1 MVIMKQFFFQL
12 RSAWQILVCLFA
24 FLILATSPIKAQIT
38 ITGLHIDPNTPISFK
53 HEEPVDTPVVE
64 CKYELTLVDTVLS
77 RTVQARVLVQ
87 VGTDWAACLPYREY
101 WQDSLL
107 WTTDWRLT
115 WEEYKR
121 KDYLPDDGYY
131 DDRLLRNLTTNRMD
145 VQGLFGGEFCYYA
158 DSTARFDWT
167 LEDETMTVCGY
178 TCRKATARFR
188 GRTWTA
194 WYAEELPVNAGP
206 WKLYGLPGLIL
217 RAEVADGT
225 LLFEAV
231 QVRRPG
237 AYYIARSFP
246 TREYHEVTR
255 EAALSI
261 DYESKVHPNEY
272 NATQGVKI
280 LHSSDGDMSFHRGI
294 YVPLELE

>member
-1 MVIMKQFFFQL
+1 MLIYL
-12 RSAWQILVCLFA
+12 RSAWKVLACLFL
-24 FLILATSPIKAQIT
+24 FYGIATFSTTAQIT
-38 ITGLHIDPNTPISFK
+38 VKGLSFDSNAPYSFK
-53 HEEPVDTPVVE
+53 HEERVDTPVVE

-77 RTVQARVLVQ
+77 RTAQARVLVQ
-87 VGTDWAACLPYREY
+87 VGTDWAACLPYSKY
-101 WQDSLL
+101 WTDSLL
-107 WTTDWRLT
+107 WTTDWRIT
-115 WEEYKR
+115 SAEYHR
-121 KDYLPDDGYY
+121 KDYLSSDSYY
-131 DDRLLRNLTTNRMD
+131 KERLLRNLTTNRME
-145 VQGLFGGEFCYYA
+145 VQGLRGLEFCYYT

-237 AYYIARSFP
+237 AYYIARRFP
-246 TREYHEVTR
+246 SDEYHEVTR
-255 EAALSI
+255 ETVLAI

-272 NATQGVKI
+272 NEMKGVKVVY
-280 LHSSDGDMSFHRGI
+280 SSDGNTRAYRGI

>member
-1 MVIMKQFFFQL
+1 MKKKFRKL
-12 RSAWQILVCLFA
+12 WPAWRGLVCLFL
-24 FLILATSPIKAQIT
+24 FYGIATFSTTAQIT
-38 ITGLHIDPNTPISFK
+38 IAGIPIDPNDPYSYK
-53 HEEPVDTPVVE
+53 HEEPVDTSVVE

-77 RTVQARVLVQ
+77 RTVQARVMVQ
-87 VGTDWAACLPYREY
+87 AGTDWAACLPYDKY
-101 WQDSLL
+101 WVDSLL

-237 AYYIARSFP
+237 AYYIARQFKEP
-246 TREYHEVTR
+246 RDREVTR
-255 EAALSI
+255 EDALKLEYQVKVNSQDYMASMGIKIKGNAKAAERMKRL
-261 DYESKVHPNEY
+261 
-272 NATQGVKI
+272 
-280 LHSSDGDMSFHRGI
+280 F
-294 YVPLELE
+294 YVPFELE

>member
-1 MVIMKQFFFQL
+1 MKKKFRKL
-12 RSAWQILVCLFA
+12 WPAWRGLVCLFL
-24 FLILATSPIKAQIT
+24 FYGVATFSTTAQIT
-38 ITGLHIDPNTPISFK
+38 IAGIPIDPNAPYSYK
-53 HEEPVDTPVVE
+53 HEEPVDTSVVE

-77 RTVQARVLVQ
+77 RTVQARVMVQ
-87 VGTDWAACLPYREY
+87 AGTDWAACLPYHEY

-145 VQGLFGGEFCYYA
+145 VQGLFGGEFCYYT

-237 AYYIARSFP
+237 AYYIAQRFP
-246 TREYHEVTR
+246 SSTYHEVTR
-255 EAALSI
+255 EAALAMV
-261 DYESKVHPNEY
+261 YEAQVHPNEY
-272 NATQGVKI
+272 NAAKGVKVVY
-280 LHSSDGDMSFHRGI
+280 SSDGNTRAYRGI

>member
-1 MVIMKQFFFQL
+1 MKNWFRHL
-12 RSAWQILVCLFA
+12 RSVGRSLACLFL
-24 FLILATSPIKAQIT
+24 FYGIATFSTTAQIT
-38 ITGLHIDPNTPISFK
+38 VKGLSFDSNAPYSFK
-53 HEEPVDTPVVE
+53 HEERVDTPVVE

-77 RTVQARVLVQ
+77 RTAQARVLVQ
-87 VGTDWAACLPYREY
+87 VGTDWAACLPYSKY
-101 WQDSLL
+101 WTDSLL
-107 WTTDWRLT
+107 WTTDWRIT
-115 WEEYKR
+115 SAEYHR
-121 KDYLPDDGYY
+121 KDYLSSDSYY
-131 DDRLLRNLTTNRMD
+131 KERLLRNLTTNRME
-145 VQGLFGGEFCYYA
+145 VQGLRGLEFCYYT

-237 AYYIARSFP
+237 AYYIARRFP
-246 TREYHEVTR
+246 SDEYHEVTR
-255 EAALSI
+255 ETVLAI

>member
-1 MVIMKQFFFQL
+1 MKNWFRHL
-12 RSAWQILVCLFA
+12 RSAGRSLACLFL
-24 FLILATSPIKAQIT
+24 FYGVATFSTTEQIT
-38 ITGLHIDPNTPISFK
+38 IAGIPIDPNDPYSYK
-53 HEEPVDTPVVE
+53 HEEPVDTSVVE

-77 RTVQARVLVQ
+77 RTVQARVMVQ
-87 VGTDWAACLPYREY
+87 AGTDWAACLPYHEY

-145 VQGLFGGEFCYYA
+145 VQGLFGGEFCYYT

-231 QVRRPG
+231 QVRWPG

-246 TREYHEVTR
+246 STTYHKVTR
-255 EAALSI
+255 EAALAMEYQSN
-261 DYESKVHPNEY
+261 VNPNEY
-272 NATQGVKI
+272 NAAKGIEIV
-280 LHSSDGDMSFHRGI
+280 SSSKGDMSFHRGI